1 MTDDKTNTADNTA
14 DMRNQATNGF
24 ESEGRKLK
32 EEFRVSGEAV
42 LSKVKE
48 LVREGNVRRI
58 TIKNDDGRTLIE
70 IPLTLGVIGTVLLP
84 VWAAIGAI
92 AALAANLT
100 IAVERVAPAPVATT
114 QPSGAPEGHIAPA
127 MPTHGVVPD
136 NGQERN
142 A

>member
-1 MTDDKTNTADNTA
+1 MPKTHEHGTPPPAGDHV
-14 DMRNQATNGF
+14 
-24 ESEGRKLK
+24 

-58 TIKNDDGRTLIE
+58 TIKNEEGRTLIE
-70 IPLTLGVIGTVLLP
+70 IPLTIGVIGTVLLP

-100 IAVERVAPAPVATT
+100 LAVERRPKDAAPDAPTT
-114 QPSGAPEGHIAPA
+114 TPSGEAVPAADHDATEAP
-127 MPTHGVVPD
+127 
-136 NGQERN
+136 R
-142 A
+142 

>member
-1 MTDDKTNTADNTA
+1 MSSDQRTG
-14 DMRNQATNGF
+14 NQAPEDGHV
-24 ESEGRKLK
+24 

-58 TIKNDDGRTLIE
+58 TIKNEEGRTLIE
-70 IPLTLGVIGTVLLP
+70 IPLTIGVIGTVLLP

-100 IAVERVAPAPVATT
+100 LAVERPSPAASSPDTTAPGADATH
-114 QPSGAPEGHIAPA
+114 GADHNAPEA
-127 MPTHGVVPD
+127 TS
-136 NGQERN
+136 
-142 A
+142 